1 MKILVSAFDPFNQ
14 ETTNASQLVL
24 EELAKHDHIIPVV
37 LPTSFHR
44 SFPLLRQAISSYQ
57 PQMVLM
63 LGEADGRKG
72 VQLERVAINL
82 DDARIADNDGVQLI
96 LQPIEPKGPVGIFT
110 RLPYAQVI
118 PALQASGY
126 DVSLSNSAG
135 NFVCN
140 HLFYEA
146 LYRLPKTLPVGFIHL
161 PILKEQGHK
170 TDVSYDKDVI
180 VKAMLAV
187 IEEIQKALSM
197 SH

>member
-24 EELAKHDHIIPVV
+24 AELAKHDHIIPVV

-63 LGEADGRKG
+63 LGEADGRIG

-110 RLPYAQVI
+110 RLPYAKVI
-118 PALQASGY
+118 PALQASGHE
-126 DVSLSNSAG
+126 VSLSNSAG

-146 LYRLPKTLPVGFIHL
+146 LYRLPKTLPVGFIHV
-161 PILKEQGHK
+161 PILKEQGYA
-170 TDVSYDKDVI
+170 TDIHFDK
-180 VKAMLAV
+180 
-187 IEEIQKALSM
+187 EEIVTTMIALIDEMKAALS
-197 SH
+197 

>member
-24 EELAKHDHIIPVV
+24 AELAKHDHIIPVV

-44 SFPLLRQAISSYQ
+44 SFPLLRQAIASYQ

-63 LGEADGRKG
+63 LGEAGGRTHI
-72 VQLERVAINL
+72 QIERVAINL

-96 LQPIEPKGPVGIFT
+96 QQPIEPKGPVGIFT
-110 RLPYAQVI
+110 RLPYTKVLPELHAAGHAISV
-118 PALQASGY
+118 
-126 DVSLSNSAG
+126 SNSAG

-146 LYRLPKTLPVGFIHL
+146 LYRLPKSLPVGFVHL
-161 PILKEQGHK
+161 PLLNEQARSE
-170 TDVSYDKDVI
+170 TPSFERDQI
-180 VKAMLAV
+180 VDSMLAL
-187 IEEIQKALSM
+187 IDSLIAAM
-197 SH
+197 

>member
-24 EELAKHDHIIPVV
+24 EELAKHDDIIPVV

-72 VQLERVAINL
+72 VQIERVAINL

-126 DVSLSNSAG
+126 EVSLSNSAG

-146 LYRLPKTLPVGFIHL
+146 LYRLPKALPVGFIHL
-161 PILKEQGHK
+161 PILKEQGYK